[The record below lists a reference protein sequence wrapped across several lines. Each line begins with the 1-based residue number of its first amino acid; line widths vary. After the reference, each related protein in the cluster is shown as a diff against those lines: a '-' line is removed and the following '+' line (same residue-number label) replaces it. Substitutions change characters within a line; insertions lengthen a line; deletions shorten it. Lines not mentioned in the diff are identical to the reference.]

1 MSEGS
6 RIAPGAGEGGGLPRG
21 QVLVRC
27 EELLV
32 HFSEFGPLFREVFLG
47 EDRIDWTGIHAES
60 AVDAVGGVDV
70 ELRILVISVDAV
82 YGADI
87 DAGLVF
93 DVDAGLS
100 DDMCHVRSKGE
111 RIVTGPG

>member
-1 MSEGS
+1 M
-6 RIAPGAGEGGGLPRG
+6 
-21 QVLVRC
+21 
-27 EELLV
+27 
-32 HFSEFGPLFREVFLG
+32 
-47 EDRIDWTGIHAES
+47 
-60 AVDAVGGVDV
+60 
-70 ELRILVISVDAV
+70 DAV